1 LLIDSDSHQRLSAS
15 ALLVK
20 VKQILR
26 KNNVIDEIKEDAQ
39 ERMAKSIEALKNNL
53 NKIRTGRA
61 HASLLDN
68 IVVDYYGMETPLNQ
82 VGNISVPDAR
92 NLSITVFDKGMI
104 SAVEKAIMK
113 SDLGLNPQSNGTLI
127 RIPLPP
133 LTEERRKDLVK
144 VVRGEAEGG
153 KVAIRNIRRDANS
166 DFKSLLK
173 EKEISED
180 EHHQAEDAIQKI
192 TDTFVKQVDELL
204 ANKETELMEI

>member
-1 LLIDSDSHQRLSAS
+1 MI
-15 ALLVK
+15 
-20 VKQILR
+20 
-26 KNNVIDEIKEDAQ
+26 NEIKQDAQ
-39 ERMAKSIEALKNNL
+39 ERMAKSIDSLKSSL
-53 NKIRTGRA
+53 NKVRTGRA

-68 IVVDYYGMETPLNQ
+68 IRVDYYGMETPLSQ

-104 SAVEKAIMK
+104 TAVEKAIMK

-153 KVAIRNIRRDANS
+153 KIAIRNIRRDANS
-166 DFKSLLK
+166 DIKALQK

-180 EHHQAEDAIQKI
+180 EQHQAEDEIQKV
-192 TDTFVKQVDELL
+192 TDTYVKQVDELL
-204 ANKETELMEI
+204 IKKESELMEI

>member
-1 LLIDSDSHQRLSAS
+1 M
-15 ALLVK
+15 
-20 VKQILR
+20 
-26 KNNVIDEIKEDAQ
+26 IDEIQVDAQ

-53 NKIRTGRA
+53 TKIRTGRA

-68 IVVDYYGMETPLNQ
+68 IVVEYYGMDTPLNQ

-92 NLSITVFDKGMI
+92 NLSVTVFDKGMI

-173 EKEISED
+173 DKEISED
-180 EHHQAEDAIQKI
+180 EHRQAEDEIQKI
-192 TDTFVKQVDELL
+192 TDTYVKQVDEILVK
-204 ANKETELMEI
+204 KEAELMEI

>member
-1 LLIDSDSHQRLSAS
+1 M
-15 ALLVK
+15 
-20 VKQILR
+20 
-26 KNNVIDEIKEDAQ
+26 IDEIIEDAQ
-39 ERMAKSIEALKNNL
+39 ERMEKSIESLKGSL

-68 IVVDYYGMETPLNQ
+68 ITVDYYGMETPLSQ

-92 NLSITVFDKGMI
+92 NLSVTIFDKGMI
-104 SAVEKAIMK
+104 AAVEKAIMK
-113 SDLGLNPQSNGTLI
+113 SDLGLNPQSNGSLI

-153 KVAIRNIRRDANS
+153 KIAIRNIRRDANS

-173 EKEISED
+173 DKEISED
-180 EHHQAEDAIQKI
+180 EHHQAEDSIQKV
-192 TDTFVKQVDELL
+192 TDVFVKQVDELL
-204 ANKETELMEI
+204 AKKETELMEI

>member
-1 LLIDSDSHQRLSAS
+1 
-15 ALLVK
+15 
-20 VKQILR
+20 
-26 KNNVIDEIKEDAQ
+26 VINEIKKDAQ
-39 ERMAKSIEALKNNL
+39 ERMVKSIDSLKSSL
-53 NKIRTGRA
+53 NKVRTGRA

-68 IVVDYYGMETPLNQ
+68 ISVDYYGMETPLSQ

-104 SAVEKAIMK
+104 AAVEKAIMK

-133 LTEERRKDLVK
+133 LTEERRKSLVK

-153 KVAIRNIRRDANS
+153 KIAIRNIRRDANS
-166 DFKSLLK
+166 DIKSLQK

-180 EHHQAEDAIQKI
+180 EQHQAEDEIQKV
-192 TDTFVKQVDELL
+192 TDTFIKQVDDLL
-204 ANKETELMEI
+204 AKKETDLMEI

>member
-1 LLIDSDSHQRLSAS
+1 
-15 ALLVK
+15 
-20 VKQILR
+20 
-26 KNNVIDEIKEDAQ
+26 VIDEIKEDAQ
-39 ERMAKSIEALKNNL
+39 ERMGKSIEALKNNL
-53 NKIRTGRA
+53 NKVRTGRA

-68 IVVDYYGMETPLNQ
+68 IVVEYYGMDTPLNQ

-144 VVRGEAEGG
+144 VVRGEAENG

-166 DFKSLLK
+166 DIKSLNK
-173 EKEISED
+173 EKEISDDEMHQSED
-180 EHHQAEDAIQKI
+180 EIQKI
-192 TDTFVKQVDELL
+192 TDVFIKQVDELL
-204 ANKETELMEI
+204 TKKEAELMEI